1 MIPKYLNLWSYHL
14 INSFF
19 RVIYSNDEKED
30 TIMKTIK
37 KLEVL
42 NVTDVKKQKV
52 AAYARV
58 SHQDL
63 LQSLSEQI
71 SYYSKLIQNMLEFIM
86 TTQ

>member
-1 MIPKYLNLWSYHL
+1 MIPKYLNLWRYHL

-19 RVIYSNDEKED
+19 RVIYSDDEKED

-37 KLEVL
+37 KLETL
-42 NVTDVKKQKV
+42 NVTDVKKKKV

-63 LQSLSEQI
+63 LQ
-71 SYYSKLIQNMLEFIM
+71 
-86 TTQ
+86 

>member
-1 MIPKYLNLWSYHL
+1 MIQKYPNLWSYHL
-14 INSFF
+14 INSCF
-19 RVIYSNDEKED
+19 RVIYINDEKED

-71 SYYSKLIQNMLEFIM
+71 KSDRSHVVL
-86 TTQ
+86 